1 MIHKIKSELI
11 MKKYKKV
18 TYTLEKELISKIA
31 KKSRLKRISESKF
44 VSIFLESSFEFLMEE
59 YYRTNQEPMLDAPKK
74 RFNTFAKT
82 YSLPI
87 DVENKLTWF
96 SDKFLLKK
104 SHLIRACYIYYI
116 YKEEEKKNKEIQE
129 KMHSIIPLYV
139 EHVKLM
145 RNKTT

>member
-1 MIHKIKSELI
+1 MIFNNIFPLNLSETKLALKLITQKEKFILEDSAKAIIYNKKITPIDSK
-11 MKKYKKV
+11 
-18 TYTLEKELISKIA
+18 YTLKQYIREIQKI
-31 KKSRLKRISESKF
+31 
-44 VSIFLESSFEFLMEE
+44 
-59 YYRTNQEPMLDAPKK
+59 
-74 RFNTFAKT
+74 TFAKT

-116 YKEEEKKNKEIQE
+116 YKEEEKKNKEFQE

>member
-1 MIHKIKSELI
+1 MIFNNIFPLNLSETKLALKLITQKENFILEDSAKAIIYSKKITPIDSK
-11 MKKYKKV
+11 
-18 TYTLEKELISKIA
+18 YTLKQYIREIQKI
-31 KKSRLKRISESKF
+31 
-44 VSIFLESSFEFLMEE
+44 
-59 YYRTNQEPMLDAPKK
+59 
-74 RFNTFAKT
+74 TFAKT

-116 YKEEEKKNKEIQE
+116 YKEEEKKNKKFQE

>member
-1 MIHKIKSELI
+1 
-11 MKKYKKV
+11 
-18 TYTLEKELISKIA
+18 
-31 KKSRLKRISESKF
+31 
-44 VSIFLESSFEFLMEE
+44 MEE

-116 YKEEEKKNKEIQE
+116 YKEEEKKNKEFQE